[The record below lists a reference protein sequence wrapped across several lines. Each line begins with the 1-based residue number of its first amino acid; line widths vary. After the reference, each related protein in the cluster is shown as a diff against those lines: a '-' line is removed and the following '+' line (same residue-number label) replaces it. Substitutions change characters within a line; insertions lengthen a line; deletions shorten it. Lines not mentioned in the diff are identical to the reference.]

1 MSISKIFKYI
11 LALLGISFILAFV
24 YAVGLSKW
32 IPGSGNS
39 FLDSLGWIFKGI
51 SYYCYCFWS
60 DIVDKIANWLKTQ
73 TPEITTQM
81 VQTIAGTSGSVETQ
95 NFHVENGIVL
105 KINGSKYIC
114 YPIS

>member
-60 DIVDKIANWLKTQ
+60 DIVNKIANWIKTQ
-73 TPEITTQM
+73 TPEITSQV
-81 VQTIAGTSGSVETQ
+81 VQGVSTISQ